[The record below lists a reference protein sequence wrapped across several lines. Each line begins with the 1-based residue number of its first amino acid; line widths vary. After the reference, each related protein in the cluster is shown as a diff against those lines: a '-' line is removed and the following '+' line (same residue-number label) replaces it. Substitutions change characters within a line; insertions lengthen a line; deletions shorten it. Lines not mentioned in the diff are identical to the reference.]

1 MALNDKKTGFGFD
14 MDEKF
19 KKVTGKN
26 EDETG
31 KGNSK
36 TQTSD
41 KNPPEAKQEHVHDYT
56 HTHTY
61 DDVLEPKQQERKQK
75 RVQILTYE
83 SLVARMDKYAAK
95 RGVSRAAVFEAAMI
109 AFLDKVDP
117 IEKK

>member
-26 EDETG
+26 EDETE
-31 KGNSK
+31 KVTSK
-36 TQTSD
+36 NQTSNKKPSD
-41 KNPPEAKQEHVHDYT
+41 AKQEYAHDYT
-56 HTHTY
+56 HTH

-75 RVQILTYE
+75 RVQLLTYE
-83 SLVARMDKYAAK
+83 SLIARMDKYAAK
-95 RGVSRAAVFEAAMI
+95 RGVSRAAVFEAAMN

>member
-26 EDETG
+26 EDETE
-31 KGNSK
+31 KGTSK

-41 KNPPEAKQEHVHDYT
+41 KKPSEANQEHAHDYT
-56 HTHTY
+56 HTH

-75 RVQILTYE
+75 RVQLLTYE
-83 SLVARMDKYAAK
+83 SLIARMDKYAAK

>member
-19 KKVTGKN
+19 KKVTGKK
-26 EDETG
+26 EDETE
-31 KGNSK
+31 KGTSK

-41 KNPPEAKQEHVHDYT
+41 NKPLEAKQEHEHDYT
-56 HTHTY
+56 HTH
-61 DDVLEPKQQERKQK
+61 DDVVEPKQQERKQK
-75 RVQILTYE
+75 RVQLLTYE
-83 SLVARMDKYAAK
+83 SLIARMDKYAAK

-117 IEKK
+117 IDKK